1 MNILSNTLALLVV
14 IGVIIF
20 VHELGHYLAARA
32 FRIRVRVFSIGFGP
46 RLWGFERGDTEYRLA
61 MVPLGGYVAFS
72 GIDPSNPTGDA
83 GDFIT
88 KPRWQR
94 IVVLLAGPAA
104 NVVLSVALIAVV
116 LVAGTELAGP
126 RDLSTEIGAVAPES
140 AASEAGLQAGDTI
153 VRLDEEDVSDWR
165 EVANIVLVSPER
177 RLAVDYERDGRT
189 LSTVLVPRR
198 VPRHELGDAGMYAS
212 LLPRVREVF
221 EGTPAERAGI
231 RYGDTLYAVDGH
243 PIADA
248 DDFRRLVEPKAGEE
262 VSLEIGRADQRFE
275 VRFVPMDEG
284 GVGRAGIAISHFS
297 YQRVEPGAALIES
310 ARINWETTTEIFG
323 FLGRLAERR
332 ASPQSAIAG
341 PIEIARISGQAAR
354 RSINDLVFLTALIS
368 LNICILNL
376 LPIPLLDGGQLAIL
390 LFESVLRRDLSIRV
404 KNLVTQFGLVV
415 IVSIMMFALYSDLVK
430 NLPGL
435 GR

>member
-1 MNILSNTLALLVV
+1 MNILSNILALLVV

-46 RLWGFERGDTEYRLA
+46 RIWGFERGDTEYRLA

-104 NVVLSVALIAVV
+104 NVVLSIVLIAAV

-153 VRLDEEDVSDWR
+153 LRLDEEDVSDWR
-165 EVANIVLVSPER
+165 DVANIVLVSPER
-177 RLAVDYERDGRT
+177 RLAVDFERDGRT

-198 VPRHELGDAGMYAS
+198 IPRHELGDAGMYAS

-262 VSLEIGRADQRFE
+262 VSLEIGRADERLI
-275 VRFVPMDEG
+275 VRFVPADEG

-297 YQRVEPGAALIES
+297 YQRVAPGAALIES

-323 FLGRLAERR
+323 FLGRLVERR
-332 ASPQSAIAG
+332 ASPQSGIAG

-354 RSINDLVFLTALIS
+354 RSFNDLVFLTALIS

-390 LFESVLRRDLSIRV
+390 LFESVLRRDLSVRI

>member
-1 MNILSNTLALLVV
+1 MNILSNILALLVV

-104 NVVLSVALIAVV
+104 NVVLSIVLIAAL

-153 VRLDEEDVSDWR
+153 LRLDEEDVSDWR

-177 RLAVDYERDGRT
+177 RLAVDFERDGRT

-262 VSLEIGRADQRFE
+262 VSLEIGRADQRLE
-275 VRFVPMDEG
+275 VRFVPADEG

-297 YQRVEPGAALIES
+297 YQRVAPGVALIES

-323 FLGRLAERR
+323 FLGRLVERR

-354 RSINDLVFLTALIS
+354 RSFNDLVFLTALIS

-390 LFESVLRRDLSIRV
+390 LFESVLRRDVSIRV
-404 KNLVTQFGLVV
+404 KNLMTQFGLVV

-430 NLPGL
+430 NLPFL

>member
-1 MNILSNTLALLVV
+1 MNILSNILALLVV

-20 VHELGHYLAARA
+20 VHELGHYLAARL
-32 FRIRVRVFSIGFGP
+32 FRIRVRVFSIGFGA
-46 RLWGFERGDTEYRLA
+46 RLWGFERGGTEYRLA

-88 KPRWQR
+88 RPRWQR
-94 IVVLLAGPAA
+94 MVVLLAGPAA
-104 NVVLSVALIAVV
+104 NVVLSILLIAAV

-126 RDLSTEIGAVAPES
+126 RDLSTEIGAVASES

-153 VRLDEEDVSDWR
+153 LRLDGEDVSDWR
-165 EVANIVLVSPER
+165 DVANIVLVSPER
-177 RLAVDYERDGRT
+177 RLAVDFQRDGRT

-198 VPRHELGDAGMYAS
+198 IPRHELGDAGMYAS
-212 LLPRVREVF
+212 LLPRVRDVF
-221 EGTPAERAGI
+221 EGMPAERAGI

-248 DDFRRLVEPKAGEE
+248 ADFRRLVEPSAGKE
-262 VSLEIGRADQRFE
+262 VGVEIGRGEERFV
-275 VRFVPMDEG
+275 VRFVPADEG
-284 GVGRAGIAISHFS
+284 GVGRAGITISHFS
-297 YQRVEPGAALIES
+297 YQRVAPGAALFES

-323 FLGRLAERR
+323 FLGRLVERR

-354 RSINDLVFLTALIS
+354 RSFNDLVFLTALIS

-390 LFESVLRRDLSIRV
+390 LFESVLRRDLSVRV

-415 IVSIMMFALYSDLVK
+415 IVGIMMFAIYFDLVK
-430 NLPGL
+430 NLPAL

>member
-104 NVVLSVALIAVV
+104 NVVLSIVLIAAV

-153 VRLDEEDVSDWR
+153 LRLDEEDVSDWR

-177 RLAVDYERDGRT
+177 RLAVDFERDGRT

-221 EGTPAERAGI
+221 EGTPAEQAGI

-262 VSLEIGRADQRFE
+262 VSLEIGRADQRLE

-284 GVGRAGIAISHFS
+284 GVGRAGIVISHFS
-297 YQRVEPGAALIES
+297 YQRVAPGAALIES

-323 FLGRLAERR
+323 FLGRLVERR

-354 RSINDLVFLTALIS
+354 RSFNDLVFLTALIS

-390 LFESVLRRDLSIRV
+390 LFESVLRRDISIRV

-430 NLPGL
+430 NLPFL

>member
-1 MNILSNTLALLVV
+1 MNILSNILALLVV

-20 VHELGHYLAARA
+20 VHELGHFLAARL
-32 FRIRVRVFSIGFGP
+32 FRIKVRVFSIGFGA
-46 RLWGFERGDTEYRLA
+46 RLWGFERGGTEYRLA

-94 IVVLLAGPAA
+94 MVVLLAGPAA
-104 NVVLSVALIAVV
+104 NVVLSIVLIAAV

-126 RDLSTEIGAVAPES
+126 RDLSTEIGAVAQDS

-153 VRLDEEDVSDWR
+153 LRLDDEDVSDWR
-165 EVANIVLVSPER
+165 EVANIVLTSPER
-177 RLAVDYERDGRT
+177 RLAVDFERDGKS

-198 VPRHELGDAGMYAS
+198 IPRHELGDAGMYAS
-212 LLPRVREVF
+212 LLPRVREVL

-248 DDFRRLVEPKAGEE
+248 DDFRQLVEPRAGEE
-262 VSLEIGRADQRFE
+262 VSVEIGRGEERLV
-275 VRFVPMDEG
+275 VRLVPADEG
-284 GVGRAGIAISHFS
+284 GVGRVGIAISHFS
-297 YQRVEPGAALIES
+297 YRRAGPASALIES
-310 ARINWETTTEIFG
+310 VRINWDTATEIFG

-332 ASPQSAIAG
+332 VSPQSALAG

-354 RSINDLVFLTALIS
+354 RSFNDLVFLTALIS

-376 LPIPLLDGGQLAIL
+376 LPIPVLDGGQLVIL
-390 LFESVLRRDLSIRV
+390 LFESVLRRDLSIRF

-415 IVSIMMFALYSDLVK
+415 IVGIMMFALYFDLVK
-430 NLPGL
+430 NLPAL

>member
-1 MNILSNTLALLVV
+1 MNILSNILALLVV

-20 VHELGHYLAARA
+20 VHELGHYLAARL

-104 NVVLSVALIAVV
+104 NVVLSIVLIAAV

-153 VRLDEEDVSDWR
+153 LRLDEEDVSDWR

-177 RLAVDYERDGRT
+177 RLAVDFERDGRT

-262 VSLEIGRADQRFE
+262 VSLEIGRADQRLE
-275 VRFVPMDEG
+275 VRFVPADEG

-297 YQRVEPGAALIES
+297 YQRVGPGAALIES

-323 FLGRLAERR
+323 FLGRLVERR

-354 RSINDLVFLTALIS
+354 RSFNDLVFLTALIS

-390 LFESVLRRDLSIRV
+390 LFESVLRRDVSIRV
-404 KNLVTQFGLVV
+404 KNLMTQFGLVV

-430 NLPGL
+430 NLPFL

>member
-1 MNILSNTLALLVV
+1 MNILSNILALLVV

-94 IVVLLAGPAA
+94 MVVLLAGPAA
-104 NVVLSVALIAVV
+104 NVVLSIVLIAAV

-153 VRLDEEDVSDWR
+153 LRLDEEDVSDWR

-177 RLAVDYERDGRT
+177 RLAVDFERDGRT

-262 VSLEIGRADQRFE
+262 VSLEIGRADQRLE
-275 VRFVPMDEG
+275 VRFVPADEG

-297 YQRVEPGAALIES
+297 YQRVAPGVALLES

-323 FLGRLAERR
+323 FLGRLVERR

-354 RSINDLVFLTALIS
+354 RSFNDLVFLTALIS

-390 LFESVLRRDLSIRV
+390 LFESVLRRDVSIRV

-430 NLPGL
+430 NLPFL

>member
-104 NVVLSVALIAVV
+104 NVVLSIVLIAAV

-153 VRLDEEDVSDWR
+153 LRLDEEDVSDWR

-177 RLAVDYERDGRT
+177 RLAVDFERDGRT

-262 VSLEIGRADQRFE
+262 VSLEIGRANQRLE
-275 VRFVPMDEG
+275 VRFVPADEG

-297 YQRVEPGAALIES
+297 YQRVAPGVALIES

-323 FLGRLAERR
+323 FLGRLVERR

-354 RSINDLVFLTALIS
+354 RSFNDLVFLTALIS

-390 LFESVLRRDLSIRV
+390 LFESVLRRDVSIRV

-430 NLPGL
+430 NLPFL

>member
-1 MNILSNTLALLVV
+1 MNILSNILALLVV

-20 VHELGHYLAARA
+20 VHEFGHFLAARM
-32 FRIRVRVFSIGFGP
+32 FRIRVRVFSIGFG
-46 RLWGFERGDTEYRLA
+46 RRIWGFERGGTEYRLA

-72 GIDPSNPTGDA
+72 GIDSANLTGDG
-83 GDFIT
+83 GDFIAR
-88 KPRWQR
+88 PRWQR
-94 IVVLLAGPAA
+94 MVVLLAGPAA
-104 NVVLSVALIAVV
+104 NVVLSIVLIAAV

-126 RDLSTEIGAVAPES
+126 RDLSTEIGAVAAES

-153 VRLDEEDVSDWR
+153 LRLDDEDVSTWR
-165 EVANIVLVSPER
+165 NVANIVLTSPER
-177 RLAVDYERDGRT
+177 RLAVDFERDGTT

-198 VPRHELGDAGMYAS
+198 IPRYELGDAGMYAS

-248 DDFRRLVEPKAGEE
+248 DDFRRLVEPRAGEE
-262 VSLEIGRADQRFE
+262 VSLEVGRGGERLT
-275 VRFVPMDEG
+275 VRLVPDEDG
-284 GVGRAGIAISHFS
+284 GVGRAGILISHFS
-297 YQRVEPGAALIES
+297 YQRIGPSAALVES

-323 FLGRLAERR
+323 FIGRLAERR
-332 ASPQSAIAG
+332 VSPQSAFAG

-354 RSINDLVFLTALIS
+354 RSFNDLVFLTALIS

-376 LPIPLLDGGQLAIL
+376 LPIPVLDGGQLAIL
-390 LFESVLRRDLSIRV
+390 LFESVLRRDLSVRV
-404 KNLVTQFGLVV
+404 KNLVTQFGLVM
-415 IVSIMMFALYSDLVK
+415 ILGLMMFVLYFDLVK
-430 NLPGL
+430 NLPAL

>member
-1 MNILSNTLALLVV
+1 MNILSNILALLVV

-20 VHELGHYLAARA
+20 VHELGHFLAARL
-32 FRIRVRVFSIGFGP
+32 FRIRVRVFSIGFGA
-46 RLWGFERGDTEYRLA
+46 RLWGFERGGTEYRLA

-94 IVVLLAGPAA
+94 MVVLLAGPAA
-104 NVVLSVALIAVV
+104 NVVLSIVLIAAV

-126 RDLSTEIGAVAPES
+126 RDLSAEIGAVAPDS

-153 VRLDEEDVSDWR
+153 LRLDDEDVSDWR
-165 EVANIVLVSPER
+165 EVANIVLTSPER
-177 RLAVDYERDGRT
+177 RLAVDFERDGRT

-198 VPRHELGDAGMYAS
+198 IPRHELGDAGMYAS

-221 EGTPAERAGI
+221 EGTPAEQAGI

-248 DDFRRLVEPKAGEE
+248 DDFRQLVEPRAGEE
-262 VSLEIGRADQRFE
+262 VSVEIGRGDERLV
-275 VRFVPMDEG
+275 VRLVPADEG

-297 YQRVEPGAALIES
+297 YRRAAPMDALVES
-310 ARINWETTTEIFG
+310 VRINWDTTTEIFG

-332 ASPQSAIAG
+332 VSPQSALAG

-354 RSINDLVFLTALIS
+354 RSFSDLVFLTALIS

-376 LPIPLLDGGQLAIL
+376 LPIPVLDGGQLVIL
-390 LFESVLRRDLSIRV
+390 LFESVLRRDLSIKV

-415 IVSIMMFALYSDLVK
+415 IVGIMMFALYFDLVK
-430 NLPGL
+430 NLPAL

>member
-104 NVVLSVALIAVV
+104 NVVLSIVLIAAV

-153 VRLDEEDVSDWR
+153 LRLDEEDVSDWR

-177 RLAVDYERDGRT
+177 RLAVDFERDGRT

-262 VSLEIGRADQRFE
+262 VSLEIGRADQRLE
-275 VRFVPMDEG
+275 VRFVPADEG

-297 YQRVEPGAALIES
+297 YQRVAPGVALIES

-323 FLGRLAERR
+323 FLGRLVERR

-354 RSINDLVFLTALIS
+354 RSFNDLVFLTALIS

-390 LFESVLRRDLSIRV
+390 LFESVLRRDVSIRV

-430 NLPGL
+430 NLPFL

>member
-1 MNILSNTLALLVV
+1 MNILSNILALLVV

-20 VHELGHYLAARA
+20 VHELGHFLAARL
-32 FRIRVRVFSIGFGP
+32 FRIKVRVFSIGFGA
-46 RLWGFERGDTEYRLA
+46 RLWGFERGGTEYRLA

-94 IVVLLAGPAA
+94 MVVLLAGPAA
-104 NVVLSVALIAVV
+104 NVVLSIVLIAAV

-126 RDLSTEIGAVAPES
+126 RDLSTEIGAVAPDS
-140 AASEAGLQAGDTI
+140 AAFEAGLQAGDTI
-153 VRLDEEDVSDWR
+153 LRLDDEDVSDWR
-165 EVANIVLVSPER
+165 EVTNIVLTSPER
-177 RLAVDYERDGRT
+177 RLAVDFERGGRT

-198 VPRHELGDAGMYAS
+198 IPRYELGDAGMYAS

-221 EGTPAERAGI
+221 EGTPAEQEGI

-248 DDFRRLVEPKAGEE
+248 DDFRRLVEPRAGEE
-262 VSLEIGRADQRFE
+262 VSVEIGRGGERLL
-275 VRFVPMDEG
+275 VRLVPADEG

-297 YQRVEPGAALIES
+297 YQRAGPVDALIES

-354 RSINDLVFLTALIS
+354 RSFNDLVFLTALIS

-376 LPIPLLDGGQLAIL
+376 LPIPVLDGGQLVIL

-415 IVSIMMFALYSDLVK
+415 IVGIMMFALYSDLVK
-430 NLPGL
+430 NLPAL

>member
-1 MNILSNTLALLVV
+1 MNILSNILALLVV

-20 VHELGHYLAARA
+20 VHELGHFLAARL
-32 FRIRVRVFSIGFGP
+32 FRIKVRVFSIGFGA
-46 RLWGFERGDTEYRLA
+46 RLWGFERGGTEYRLA

-94 IVVLLAGPAA
+94 MVVLLAGPAA
-104 NVVLSVALIAVV
+104 NVVLSIVLIAAV

-126 RDLSTEIGAVAPES
+126 RDLSTEIGAVAQDS

-153 VRLDEEDVSDWR
+153 LRLDDEDVSDWR
-165 EVANIVLVSPER
+165 EVANIVLTSPER
-177 RLAVDYERDGRT
+177 RLAVDFERDGRS

-198 VPRHELGDAGMYAS
+198 IPRHELGDAGMYAS
-212 LLPRVREVF
+212 LLPRVREVL

-248 DDFRRLVEPKAGEE
+248 DDFRQLVEPRAGEE
-262 VSLEIGRADQRFE
+262 VRVEIGRGEERLV
-275 VRFVPMDEG
+275 VRLVPADEG

-297 YQRVEPGAALIES
+297 YQRAGPASALIES
-310 ARINWETTTEIFG
+310 VRINWDTATEIFG
-323 FLGRLAERR
+323 FLGRLAQRR
-332 ASPQSAIAG
+332 VSPQSALAG

-354 RSINDLVFLTALIS
+354 RSFNDLVFLTALIS

-376 LPIPLLDGGQLAIL
+376 LPIPVLDGGQLVIL
-390 LFESVLRRDLSIRV
+390 LFESVLRRDLSIRF

-415 IVSIMMFALYSDLVK
+415 IVGIMMFALYFDLVK
-430 NLPGL
+430 NLPAL

>member
-1 MNILSNTLALLVV
+1 MNILSNILALLVV

-20 VHELGHYLAARA
+20 VHELGHFLAARL
-32 FRIRVRVFSIGFGP
+32 FRIRVRVFSIGFGA
-46 RLWGFERGDTEYRLA
+46 RLWGFERGGTEYRLA

-94 IVVLLAGPAA
+94 MVVLLAGPAA
-104 NVVLSVALIAVV
+104 NVVLSIVLIAAV

-126 RDLSTEIGAVAPES
+126 RDLSTEIGAVTPES
-140 AASEAGLQAGDTI
+140 AAFEAGLQAGDTI
-153 VRLDEEDVSDWR
+153 LRVDDEEVSDWR

-177 RLAVDYERDGRT
+177 RLAVDFERDGRT
-189 LSTVLVPRR
+189 LHTVLVPRR
-198 VPRHELGDAGMYAS
+198 IPRHELGDAGMYAS

-243 PIADA
+243 PISDA

-262 VSLEIGRADQRFE
+262 VSLEVGRGDERLA
-275 VRFVPMDEG
+275 VRLVPTNEG
-284 GVGRAGIAISHFS
+284 GVGRAGITISHFS
-297 YQRVEPGAALIES
+297 YQRVGPGAALIES

-332 ASPQSAIAG
+332 VSPQSALAG

-354 RSINDLVFLTALIS
+354 RSFNDLVFLTALIS
-368 LNICILNL
+368 LNICVLNL
-376 LPIPLLDGGQLAIL
+376 LPIPLLDGGQLVIL

-404 KNLVTQFGLVV
+404 KNLVTQFGLVM
-415 IVSIMMFALYSDLVK
+415 IVGIMMFALYSDLVK
-430 NLPGL
+430 NLPAL

>member
-1 MNILSNTLALLVV
+1 MNILSNILALLVV

-20 VHELGHYLAARA
+20 VHELGHFLAARL
-32 FRIRVRVFSIGFGP
+32 FRIKVRVFSIGFGA
-46 RLWGFERGDTEYRLA
+46 RLWGFERGGTEYRLA

-94 IVVLLAGPAA
+94 MVVLLAGPAA
-104 NVVLSVALIAVV
+104 NVVLSIVLIAAV

-126 RDLSTEIGAVAPES
+126 RDLSTEIGAVAADS
-140 AASEAGLQAGDTI
+140 AAFEAGLQAGDTI
-153 VRLDEEDVSDWR
+153 LRLDGEDVSDWR
-165 EVANIVLVSPER
+165 EVANIVLTSPER
-177 RLAVDYERDGRT
+177 RLAVAFERDGKA

-198 VPRHELGDAGMYAS
+198 IPRHELGDAGMYAS

-248 DDFRRLVEPKAGEE
+248 DDFRRLVEPRAGED
-262 VSLEIGRADQRFE
+262 VSVEIGRGEERLV
-275 VRFVPMDEG
+275 VRLVPADEG

-297 YQRVEPGAALIES
+297 YQRADPASALIES
-310 ARINWETTTEIFG
+310 VRINWDTATEIFG

-332 ASPQSAIAG
+332 VSPQSALAG

-354 RSINDLVFLTALIS
+354 RSFSDLVFLTALIS

-376 LPIPLLDGGQLAIL
+376 LPIPVLDGGQLVIL
-390 LFESVLRRDLSIRV
+390 LFESVLRRDLSIRF

-415 IVSIMMFALYSDLVK
+415 IVGIMMFALYFDLVK
-430 NLPGL
+430 NLPAL

>member
-1 MNILSNTLALLVV
+1 MNILSNILALLVV

-20 VHELGHYLAARA
+20 VHELGHFVAARL
-32 FRIRVRVFSIGFGP
+32 FRIRVRVFSIGFGA
-46 RLWGFERGDTEYRLA
+46 RLWGFERGGTEYRVA

-83 GDFIT
+83 GDFLT

-94 IVVLLAGPAA
+94 MVVLLAGPAA
-104 NVVLSVALIAVV
+104 NVVLSIVLIAAV

-126 RDLSTEIGAVAPES
+126 RNLSTEIGAVAADS
-140 AASEAGLQAGDTI
+140 AAAEAGLQPGDTI
-153 VRLDEEDVSDWR
+153 VRLDGEDVSEWR
-165 EVANIVLVSPER
+165 EVANIVLTSPER
-177 RLAVDYERDGRT
+177 RLAVDFERAGST

-198 VPRHELGDAGMYAS
+198 IPRHELGDGGLYAS

-221 EGTPAERAGI
+221 EGTPAEQAGI
-231 RYGDTLYAVDGH
+231 RYGDTLYSVNGH

-248 DDFRRLVEPKAGEE
+248 DDFRRLVEPSAGEE
-262 VSLEIGRADQRFE
+262 VSIEIGRGDERLVF
-275 VRFVPMDEG
+275 RLVPAAEG
-284 GVGRAGIAISHFS
+284 GVGRAGILISHFS
-297 YQRVEPGAALIES
+297 YQRTGPARALVES
-310 ARINWETTTEIFG
+310 ARINWETTNEIFG
-323 FLGRLAERR
+323 FLGRLVERR
-332 ASPQSAIAG
+332 VSPQSALSG

-354 RSINDLVFLTALIS
+354 RSFNDLVFLTALIS

-376 LPIPLLDGGQLAIL
+376 LPIPLLDGGQLVIL
-390 LFESVLRRDLSIRV
+390 LFESVLRRDLSVRV

-415 IVSIMMFALYSDLVK
+415 IVGIMMFALYSDLVK

>member
-1 MNILSNTLALLVV
+1 MNILSNILALLVV

-20 VHELGHYLAARA
+20 VHELGHFLAARL
-32 FRIRVRVFSIGFGP
+32 FRIRVRVFSIGFGA
-46 RLWGFERGDTEYRLA
+46 RLWGFERGGTEYRLA

-94 IVVLLAGPAA
+94 MVVLLAGPAA
-104 NVVLSVALIAVV
+104 NVVLSIVLIAAV

-126 RDLSTEIGAVAPES
+126 RDLSAEIGAVAPDS

-153 VRLDEEDVSDWR
+153 LRLDDEDVSDWR
-165 EVANIVLVSPER
+165 EVANIVLTSPER
-177 RLAVDYERDGRT
+177 RLAVDFERDGRS
-189 LSTVLVPRR
+189 LRTVLVPRR
-198 VPRHELGDAGMYAS
+198 IPRHELGDAGMYAS
-212 LLPRVREVF
+212 LLPRVREVL
-221 EGTPAERAGI
+221 EDTPAEQAGI

-248 DDFRRLVEPKAGEE
+248 DDFRQLVEPRAGEE
-262 VSLEIGRADQRFE
+262 VSVEIGRGDERLV
-275 VRFVPMDEG
+275 VRLVPADEG

-297 YQRVEPGAALIES
+297 YRRADPASALIES
-310 ARINWETTTEIFG
+310 VRINWETTTEIFG
-323 FLGRLAERR
+323 FLVRLAERR
-332 ASPQSAIAG
+332 VSPQSALAG

-354 RSINDLVFLTALIS
+354 RSFSDLVFLTALIS

-376 LPIPLLDGGQLAIL
+376 LPIPVLDGGQLVIL
-390 LFESVLRRDLSIRV
+390 LFESVLRRDLSIKV

-415 IVSIMMFALYSDLVK
+415 IVGIMMFALYFDLVK
-430 NLPGL
+430 NLPAL

>member
-104 NVVLSVALIAVV
+104 NVVLSIVLIAAV

-153 VRLDEEDVSDWR
+153 LRLDEEDVSDWR

-177 RLAVDYERDGRT
+177 RLAVDFERDGRT

-262 VSLEIGRADQRFE
+262 VSLEIGRADQRLE
-275 VRFVPMDEG
+275 VRFVPADEG

-297 YQRVEPGAALIES
+297 YQRVAPGVALIES

-323 FLGRLAERR
+323 FLGRLVERR

-354 RSINDLVFLTALIS
+354 RSWGDLVFLTALIS

-390 LFESVLRRDLSIRV
+390 LFESVLRRDVSIRV

-430 NLPGL
+430 NLPFL